1 MQNQPLLLSSLL
13 QHADRFHSNTE
24 IVSRTVE
31 GPIHRYTYK
40 HAARRARKLADA
52 LQRRGV
58 GQSDRVATLAW
69 NNFRH
74 FEIEHGVTG
83 LGAIWH
89 AINPRLIQ
97 GQIAYIAN
105 HAEDKVLF
113 FESSFLPIVEKLA
126 PELTTVRLFVLMVD
140 RTAMPET
147 SIPNIQCYEDFLD
160 CGDENFRWPVFDE
173 LSASSLF
180 YTSGTTGNPKGVLYS
195 HRSDMLHCLSISGAY
210 SLGFTAVD
218 TILPMT
224 PMFHANG
231 AWGFTHA
238 APMVGAK
245 LVLPGPKLDAAS
257 IAELVETEG
266 VTVAAG
272 VPTLYSKLLHHFQAQ
287 GQGAGTLQRIVIAGS
302 APAPSLIE
310 GFERLGV
317 SVKHVW
323 GMTETS
329 PCGTSPQPSRHTT
342 SLSPQDRLQRKTG
355 QGQPIYGVDVK
366 IADEQGNEMPR
377 DGKSIGRFMVRGPWI
392 IRGYYGEEKPLLE
405 DGWFNTGDLATM
417 GSDNDIRLTDRAKD
431 VIKSGGEWIS
441 SIDIENLAM
450 GCPGVVE
457 AAVIGIPHPT
467 WEERPLLVVVAAS
480 GVTKQSISAHL
491 EDRIAKWWM
500 PDDIVFIDALR
511 YGATGKIQK
520 MELRHRFKGHYSSPA
535 PSAGDDGALEGI
547 SSGEAAYGNGAL

>member
-1 MQNQPLLLSSLL
+1 
-13 QHADRFHSNTE
+13 
-24 IVSRTVE
+24 
-31 GPIHRYTYK
+31 
-40 HAARRARKLADA
+40 
-52 LQRRGV
+52 
-58 GQSDRVATLAW
+58 
-69 NNFRH
+69 
-74 FEIEHGVTG
+74 
-83 LGAIWH
+83 
-89 AINPRLIQ
+89 
-97 GQIAYIAN
+97 
-105 HAEDKVLF
+105 
-113 FESSFLPIVEKLA
+113 
-126 PELTTVRLFVLMVD
+126 
-140 RTAMPET
+140 
-147 SIPNIQCYEDFLD
+147 
-160 CGDENFRWPVFDE
+160 
-173 LSASSLF
+173 
-180 YTSGTTGNPKGVLYS
+180 
-195 HRSDMLHCLSISGAY
+195 
-210 SLGFTAVD
+210 
-218 TILPMT
+218 MT

-310 GFERLGV
+310 GFERVGV

-329 PCGTSPQPSRHTT
+329 PCSTSPQPSRHTM

-355 QGQPIYGVDVK
+355 KGQPVYGVDVK
-366 IADEQGNEMPR
+366 IADEQGNEMAR

-392 IRGYYGEEKPLLE
+392 ISGYYGEEKPLLE

-431 VIKSGGEWIS
+431 VIKTGGEWIS

-467 WEERPLLVVVAAS
+467 WEERPLLVVVAAG

-500 PDDIVFIDALR
+500 PDDIVFIDALS
-511 YGATGKIQK
+511 YGATRKIQK
-520 MELRHRFKGHYSSPA
+520 MELRHRFAGHYSS
-535 PSAGDDGALEGI
+535 SARSLGDDGALEGI
-547 SSGEAAYGNGAL
+547 SSEGGAYGSGAL